1 MNQITLK
8 VSGMSCQGCVNAVT
22 AALKNTNGVK
32 TAEVSLEKNMATVEY
47 DPAIAKPEDLVR
59 AIEEAGY
66 GASV

>member
-1 MNQITLK
+1 MNQITIQ
-8 VSGMSCQGCVNAVT
+8 VSGMSCQGCVKAVT

-32 TAEVSLEKNMATVEY
+32 TAEVSLEKNIASVEY
-47 DPAIAKPEDLVR
+47 DPAVVTPEELVQ